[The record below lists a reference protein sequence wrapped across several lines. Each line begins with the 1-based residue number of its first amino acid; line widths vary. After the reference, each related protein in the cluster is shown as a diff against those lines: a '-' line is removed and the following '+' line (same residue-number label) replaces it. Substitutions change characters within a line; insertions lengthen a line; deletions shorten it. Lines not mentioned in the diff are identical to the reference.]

1 MNMKRYTQK
10 INGRIVIV
18 LPRKNWHHPD
28 GIEDSERWSIASSP
42 EGTLV
47 GGEAAERFAELEDMF
62 EHIWNNGLQPKQEE
76 DKRT

>member
-1 MNMKRYTQK
+1 MKRYTQK

-42 EGTLV
+42 EGTLI
-47 GGEAAERFAELEDMF
+47 GGEAAERFAELEDMC
-62 EHIWNNGLQPKQEE
+62 EHVWNNGLQLKQEE
-76 DKRT
+76 DTRT